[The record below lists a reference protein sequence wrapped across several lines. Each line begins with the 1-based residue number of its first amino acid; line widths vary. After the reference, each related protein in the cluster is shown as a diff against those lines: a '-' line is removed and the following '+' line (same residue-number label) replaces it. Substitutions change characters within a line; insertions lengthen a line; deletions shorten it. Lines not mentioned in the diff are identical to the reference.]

1 MQLQFT
7 TYTSDGVCIHDYFVS
22 RCRNLIINS
31 IFHVLGKDNF
41 ISFPCHSIINS
52 IFHVLGK
59 DNFISFPCHSWTKSP
74 TCFSVLLRQEKEK
87 RDKTISKQYVFMQ
100 VTN

>member
-22 RCRNLIINS
+22 RCRNL
-31 IFHVLGKDNF
+31 
-41 ISFPCHSIINS
+41 IINS